1 MKGELNSKRFFN
13 MLAFISLAISG
24 VVLVLTK
31 VLTACGITWA
41 GLAILDTVAYML
53 GFVVTAVA
61 AFHYVRTKQSVVY
74 TIIYIIAVLLVV
86 VPLFINFF

>member
-31 VLTACGITWA
+31 VLAACGITWT
-41 GLAILDTVAYML
+41 GLAILDTIAYML

-61 AFHYVRTKQSVVY
+61 AFQYVRTKQSAIY
-74 TIIYIIAVLLVV
+74 TIIYIIAVLLVI
-86 VPLFINFF
+86 VPLFINLF